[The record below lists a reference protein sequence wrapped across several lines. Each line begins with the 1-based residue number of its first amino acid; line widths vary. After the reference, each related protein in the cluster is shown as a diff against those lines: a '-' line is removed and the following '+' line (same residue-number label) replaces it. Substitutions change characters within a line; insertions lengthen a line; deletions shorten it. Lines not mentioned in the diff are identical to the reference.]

1 MDKVRVGLIGAG
13 GGISNVRGNAFLA
26 NPKAEI
32 TLASARN
39 ENKWPA
45 IKEKYKVEVV
55 KDFRELVTSD
65 KIDAVSVA
73 VPNLAHYEIVKVAL
87 ENKKHVIVEYPM
99 VQTLKEYDELVE
111 LARRNNVILH
121 HGLNCV
127 LESRHIL
134 LKKYL
139 SKIGKPLTAY
149 DCFYAGRRKWYNI
162 PEIAG
167 DLFLAAHIHFIAYQ
181 MDLFGEVESVYA
193 SRVTLPLEKGV
204 MDIAPT
210 ILNFKNGVV
219 GIVDFGVGAPKS
231 PPPLTNKVTGEKGC
245 LEVRRDER
253 GEKLYVK
260 INGES
265 PITEDIPPNTSL
277 KEETDIFIQEILEGL
292 TPPVTLEEG
301 REITRICL
309 LASQSAKEKR
319 LIKA

>member
-1 MDKVRVGLIGAG
+1 M
-13 GGISNVRGNAFLA
+13 A
-26 NPKAEI
+26 NPKVEEVV
-32 TLASARN
+32 LVCEEKEDR
-39 ENKWPA
+39 WPA
-45 IKEKYKVEVV
+45 IKEKYKVGVV
-55 KDFRELVTSD
+55 KDFRELVTSN

-73 VPNLAHYEIVKVAL
+73 VPNLAHYEIIRAAL

-111 LARRNNVILH
+111 LARKNNIILH

-149 DCFYAGRRKWYNI
+149 DCYYARRGKWFNI

-167 DLFLAAHIHFIAYQ
+167 DLFLSAHIHFIAYQ

-193 SRVTLPLEKGV
+193 SRVTLPLEREV

-219 GIVDFGVGAPKS
+219 GVVDFGTGALKL
-231 PPPLTNKVTGEKGC
+231 PPLTDKVAGEKGY
-245 LEVRRDER
+245 LEVRVDER
-253 GEKLYVK
+253 GQKLYGK
-260 INGES
+260 IDSES
-265 PITEDIPPNTSL
+265 PITEDIPPDTSL
-277 KEETDIFIQEILEGL
+277 KEETGIFIQEILEGL

-301 REITRICL
+301 REITRISL
-309 LASQSAKEKR
+309 LASRSAKEKR